1 MKPLLFGLLL
11 AGTSSGC
18 VGYGMHHGHHHHDAS
33 VAEFVVVG
41 GVYAVSAIANAAEN
55 EPPPPEPPPATGPIV
70 VATPGAFD
78 KGAAKKALAAVPY
91 KDCGQGGEATVVLVF
106 SSNGKVKQ
114 AGFAETDL
122 PPEAAGCVLARF
134 QGVQVPPFAKA
145 TQAVSWRVS
154 LPQPL
159 AAPAPAGNPLDM

>member
-18 VGYGMHHGHHHHDAS
+18 VGYGMHHGHHHHGPGVGDLLL
-33 VAEFVVVG
+33 VG
-41 GVYAVSAIANAAEN
+41 GIVAVSAIANAAE
-55 EPPPPEPPPATGPIV
+55 EPPPPDPPPATGPIV
-70 VATPGAFD
+70 VATPSGAFD

-114 AGFAETDL
+114 AGFTDATL
-122 PPEAAGCVLARF
+122 PPEVGACVLARF
-134 QGVQVPPFAKA
+134 QGVEVPPFAKDA
-145 TQAVSWRVS
+145 QTVSWRIS
-154 LPQPL
+154 LPQPVVS
-159 AAPAPAGNPLDM
+159 PAPTSKPLDM

>member
-11 AGTSSGC
+11 AGTASGC
-18 VGYGMHHGHHHHDAS
+18 VGYGSFHGHHHHGPGVGDLL
-33 VAEFVVVG
+33 VVG
-41 GVYAVSAIANAAEN
+41 GILAVSAIANAAD
-55 EPPPPEPPPATGPIV
+55 EPPPPDPPPATGPIV

-114 AGFAETDL
+114 AGFADGAL
-122 PPEAAGCVLARF
+122 PPEVGACVLARF
-134 QGVQVPPFAKA
+134 QGVEVPPFVKD
-145 TQAVSWRVS
+145 TQTVSWRIS
-154 LPQPL
+154 LPQPI
-159 AAPAPAGNPLDM
+159 AAPAPTAKPLDM